1 MYLIEV
7 SQFYFIYF
15 NIIEQLISQDKPLL
29 NVWIILQI
37 WLQCTSISILTLLD
51 HTQFIILNCL
61 TVSNDLS
68 CGKKPCQSD
77 ILIPLIPNE
86 C

>member
-1 MYLIEV
+1 MYLIEL

-15 NIIEQLISQDKPLL
+15 NIIEQMNSKDKPLL

-37 WLQCTSISILTLLD
+37 WLQCISISILTTLD
-51 HTQFIILNCL
+51 HAQIITINCL
-61 TVSNDLS
+61 TVSHDHS